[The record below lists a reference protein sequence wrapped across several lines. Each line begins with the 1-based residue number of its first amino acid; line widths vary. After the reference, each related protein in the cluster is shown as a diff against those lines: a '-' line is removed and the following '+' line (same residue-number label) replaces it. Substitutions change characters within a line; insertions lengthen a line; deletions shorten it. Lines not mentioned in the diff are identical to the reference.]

1 MARPSLDCTVHQF
14 KLTLSLRE
22 GEDDDLI
29 AFFERIPPRG
39 RARAVVTALRQ
50 GGVDV
55 VDNAL
60 DYEDLEIAGALEA
73 MMF

>member
-1 MARPSLDCTVHQF
+1 MARPPLDCTVHQF

-29 AFFERIPPRG
+29 DFFDRIPPRG
-39 RARAVVTALRQ
+39 RARAVITALRQ

-55 VDNAL
+55 VDDAL
-60 DYEDLEIAGALEA
+60 NYEDDELAGALEL
-73 MMF
+73 MLF

>member
-1 MARPSLDCTVHQF
+1 MARPLLDCTVHQF
-14 KLTLSLRE
+14 RLTLSLRE

-29 AFFERIPPRG
+29 TFFERLPPRG
-39 RARAVVTALRQ
+39 RARAVIAALRQ

-60 DYEDLEIAGALEA
+60 DYEDGELAGALE
-73 MMF
+73 MMLF